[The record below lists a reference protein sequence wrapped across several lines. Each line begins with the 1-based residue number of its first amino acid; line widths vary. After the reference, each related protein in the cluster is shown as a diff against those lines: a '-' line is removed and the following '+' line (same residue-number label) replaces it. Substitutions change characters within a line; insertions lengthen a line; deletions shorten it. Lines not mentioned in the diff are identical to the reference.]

1 LADEVE
7 RRRQN
12 FCSSSADGAAAI
24 LDGPAIAKHVQDAVF
39 TILSS
44 IIPLVAMT
52 AA

>member
-1 LADEVE
+1 MAQQPSSTVQPS
-7 RRRQN
+7 QN
-12 FCSSSADGAAAI
+12 M
-24 LDGPAIAKHVQDAVF
+24 LQDAVF